1 MWNAIVGDS
10 LWVGVILSVLLSI
23 LVIASLRW
31 NPEIWVHDYP
41 PEVQAMLP
49 PKSALAKRQTVW
61 VAVVMFAIV
70 FGSLGLLVWRVIATQ
85 GGYPGFWPIAAAM
98 WIAMQSFNL
107 IDLLIVD
114 WLIVE
119 TWRPR
124 FVLVRG
130 AEALYE
136 RRFYGFHFR
145 GFLKGFVGI
154 TLASGI
160 LAGLATAVAAL
171 V

>member
-1 MWNAIVGDS
+1 MWNAIVLES
-10 LWVGVILSVLLSI
+10 LITGAILSGLLSI
-23 LVIASLRW
+23 LVIVSLRW

-41 PEVQAMLP
+41 PEVQAVLP

-61 VAVVMFAIV
+61 VAVVMFAII
-70 FGSLGLLVWRVIATQ
+70 FGSLGLLIWRVIAGQ
-85 GGYPGFWPIAAAM
+85 GGFPGFWPIAAAL

-124 FVLVRG
+124 FVLVPG
-130 AEALYE
+130 AEALYA

-154 TLASGI
+154 TIASLLI
-160 LAGLATAVAAL
+160 AGLATAIAAL

>member
-1 MWNAIVGDS
+1 MWNTIVLDS
-10 LWVGVILSVLLSI
+10 LVMGVILSMLLSI
-23 LVIASLRW
+23 LVIVSLRW

-41 PEVQAMLP
+41 SEVQAVLP

-61 VAVVMFAIV
+61 VAVVMFAII
-70 FGSLGLLVWRVIATQ
+70 FGSLGLLIWRVIAGQ
-85 GGYPGFWPIAAAM
+85 GGFPGFWPIAAAI
-98 WIAMQSFNL
+98 WIALQSFNV

-130 AEALYE
+130 AEALYN

-154 TLASGI
+154 TLVSLL
-160 LAGLATAVAAL
+160 LAGLATAIAAL
-171 V
+171 I